1 MTVAVS
7 QNDTRGLPSVVIV
20 GRPNVGKSTLMNRI
34 LGRREAIVEERPGVT
49 RDRKEVEAE
58 WQGNEFLLIDTGGW
72 MSGGTAIDQK
82 VSKQVE
88 KAIADAD
95 VILFVVDATVGVIE
109 DDDLVVRK
117 VRGAGAPVIV
127 VANKVDDIAHEEGIW
142 QMVSLGLGEPYP
154 VSSVHGR
161 GVGDLL
167 DALAELLPQVKTPE
181 EEAEEERIFSI
192 ALVGRPNVGKSTLFN
207 RLIGEDRSITHD
219 MPGTTRDTID
229 TVIDTIAG
237 PIRFLDTAGMRRRS
251 RIDEDTEFYSVVRAL
266 KAVDGA
272 DVALLVIDSTE
283 GITQQ
288 DQRLAERV
296 DAAGCPIVLVF
307 NKWEL
312 VGAEERKKFPSQI
325 ERKLGFLPDV
335 PVHRISALTGK
346 SVEKLMPSMSNAI
359 DAYQQRMPTRKVNDI
374 IRTAQQAQPA
384 PHGARVLYATQGATH
399 PPTFTLFT
407 NRELPDHYVR
417 YLERQIR
424 AAFEYGSTPIKMRVR
439 RRTD

>member
-1 MTVAVS
+1 MTDSVS
-7 QNDTRGLPSVVIV
+7 QSDTRGLPSVVIV

-34 LGRREAIVEERPGVT
+34 LGRREAIVEEKPGVT

-58 WQGNEFLLIDTGGW
+58 WQGHEFLLIDTGGW
-72 MSGGTAIDQK
+72 MTGGSAIDKK
-82 VSKQVE
+82 VSRQAE

-95 VILFVVDATVGVIE
+95 VILFVVDAVIGVTE
-109 DDDLVVRK
+109 DDDQVVRK
-117 VRGAGAPVIV
+117 VRSVGTPVLV
-127 VANKVDDIAHEEGIW
+127 VANKVDDAVHEDNIW
-142 QMVSLGLGEPYP
+142 EMVSLGLGEPYP
-154 VSSVHGR
+154 VSSMHGR
-161 GVGDLL
+161 GIGDLL
-167 DALAELLPQVKTPE
+167 DALGELLPMV
-181 EEAEEERIFSI
+181 EAAAEVEEEERVFSI

-229 TVIDTIAG
+229 TVIDTKTG

-251 RIDEDTEFYSVVRAL
+251 RIDEDTEYYSVVRAL

-307 NKWEL
+307 NKWEM
-312 VGAEERKKFPSQI
+312 VSTEARKSFASQI

-335 PVHRISALTGK
+335 PAHRISALTGK

-374 IRTAQQAQPA
+374 IRTAQQAQPG
-384 PHGARVLYATQGATH
+384 PGGARVLYATQGAAH

-407 NRELPDHYVR
+407 NKELPDHYVR
-417 YLERQIR
+417 YLERQLR
-424 AAFEYGSTPIKMRVR
+424 DAFELGAMPIKMRVR